1 VRFVTTRLD
10 FVRLLG
16 AGHIAAAVPV
26 ESPGSPA
33 PVVTPGIPD
42 ARLPSALVLSGGGAR
57 GAYEA
62 GVVAALVSAAGAR
75 DGEPIP
81 GVDAV
86 IGTSVGSVNA
96 YLVATAQ
103 YARLAAIW
111 SSIARENLFRFK
123 RRFHAIAD
131 SSSGILTRVVEAVML
146 ERGIVT
152 DVSGVL
158 EREGVADFIARVV
171 DGDRT
176 PVIPF
181 LFTATN
187 LSAQR
192 AEVFYRGPDDRPA
205 AAAASAAEAA
215 LQSVVGRDTR
225 ARDASAAILSRA
237 LLASTAIPVL
247 FDPVEMTFEGVRS
260 QYIDGGIADNTPVD
274 IARILAKNV
283 FTVLVDP
290 LETARTTYA
299 DGLAIGVASF
309 GIAQRRI
316 LEAALRSASLESEGK
331 RLFLDGANGERR
343 AFLAQI
349 FDSALYTI
357 RPTANLALTFADFT
371 SQARIDEAY
380 ALGVS
385 DGRNGWQRYE
395 RPQLVDAGDGWDG
408 RPEHLRGR

>member
-1 VRFVTTRLD
+1 VTTRLD

-16 AGHIAAAVPV
+16 AGQIAAAVRG

-33 PVVTPGIPD
+33 PVVTPETPD
-42 ARLPSALVLSGGGAR
+42 ARLPNALVLSGGGAR

-62 GVVAALVSAAGAR
+62 AVVAALVSAAGAR
-75 DGEPIP
+75 DGERLP

-123 RRFHAIAD
+123 RRFHAIAEP
-131 SSSGILTRVVEAVML
+131 SSGILTRVVEAVML
-146 ERGIVT
+146 ERGLVT

-158 EREGVADFIARVV
+158 ERERVANFIARVV
-171 DGDRT
+171 DGNHA

-192 AEVFYRGPDDRPA
+192 AEVFYRGPDETPA
-205 AAAASAAEAA
+205 AAARSAAEAA

-225 ARDASAAILSRA
+225 TRDASAAILARA

-247 FDPVEMTFEGVRS
+247 FDPVEMTFEGVTS

-290 LETARTTYA
+290 LETTQSTYSG
-299 DGLAIGVASF
+299 GLAIGVASF

-371 SQARIDEAY
+371 SQERIDQAY

-395 RPQLVDAGDGWDG
+395 RPQIVDAEGG
-408 RPEHLRGR
+408 RLERLRGR